1 MGDTLRL
8 AGFLTAPSEIEA
20 HIETHPTVAGCQ
32 VVGVATP
39 RGPRAFAFVRPAEGP
54 YDETALLAW
63 CRETMANYKVPVRAA
78 AIDAFPV
85 THSANGTKIQKA
97 ELRRMAEAMEADAF
111 SVQSASAAE

>member
-1 MGDTLRL
+1 M
-8 AGFLTAPSEIEA
+8 
-20 HIETHPTVAGCQ
+20 
-32 VVGVATP
+32 
-39 RGPRAFAFVRPAEGP
+39 RPAEGP

-97 ELRRMAEAMEADAF
+97 ELRLMAESMEADAT
-111 SVQSASAAE
+111 SAQSAAAL